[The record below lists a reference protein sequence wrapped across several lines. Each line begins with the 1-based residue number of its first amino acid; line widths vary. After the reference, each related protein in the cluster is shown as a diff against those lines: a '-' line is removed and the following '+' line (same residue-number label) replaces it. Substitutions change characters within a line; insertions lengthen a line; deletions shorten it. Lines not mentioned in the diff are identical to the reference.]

1 MAELAAPEKI
11 LKRIGVAA
19 LSVLLVIYAAKQL
32 ISLVNS
38 NIETEIAL
46 SVTSRESLELD
57 GYIMREETIL
67 AGSDKGVML
76 AKVDD
81 GERISSGKEAVRVYF
96 SENDY
101 SVETEIRALD
111 ERIEILERSS
121 MDTNYVTADMDKM
134 DDEIEEL
141 ISSSLIYSAK
151 NDLVGA
157 LSNRDELLVRMNK
170 RWIITNPAKVFEQ
183 KIEELK
189 TRRSKLK
196 SGLPESSSGSIAA
209 NVSGYYYSS
218 VDGYESIF
226 SSSKIPTMTVSEF
239 SSMTESSPEIYSG
252 RPAGKVV
259 TDFKWYVACPVTS
272 EEAKHFD
279 IGYSYPVEFTY
290 NYGTELD
297 MTLSSKITENGND
310 SAVLVF
316 VSSRMPAD
324 FDFTRSQRVKVTY
337 NEYRGL
343 KVPKAAIRVINDV
356 KGVYVVNGT
365 QVEFKRAEEIYSLD
379 DYYIIE
385 ADPESDKYAKKYI
398 RKTTVDKDGNEKHTY
413 FRPLSLYDQVIIKGR
428 NIYDGMKVE

>member
-19 LSVLLVIYAAKQL
+19 LSILLVIYSAKQL

-46 SVTSRESLELD
+46 SVASRESLELD
-57 GYIMREETIL
+57 GYIMREESIIQ
-67 AGSDKGVML
+67 GSDNGVML
-76 AKVDD
+76 ARIDD
-81 GERISSGKEAVRVYF
+81 GERISNGKEAVRVYY
-96 SENDY
+96 SEDDY
-101 SVETEIRALD
+101 SLEREIRALD
-111 ERIEILERSS
+111 DRIEILERSS
-121 MDTNYVTADMDKM
+121 MDTNYVFADMDKM

-141 ISSSLIYSAK
+141 IASSLVYSAK

-157 LSNRDELLVRMNK
+157 LSNREELLVRMNK
-170 RWIITNPAKVFEQ
+170 RWIITNPAKIFDM
-183 KIEELK
+183 KIQELK
-189 TRRSKLK
+189 SQRNTLK
-196 SGLPESSSGSIAA
+196 SGLPESSSKSIISD
-209 NVSGYYYSS
+209 VSGYYYSS

-226 SSSKIPTMTVSEF
+226 SSAKIPTLTVSEF
-239 SSMTESSPEIYSG
+239 SAMTESVPEIYPG

-272 EEAKHFD
+272 EDAKHFD
-279 IGYSYPVEFTY
+279 VGYSYPVEFTY

-297 MTLSSKITENGND
+297 MILSSKITENGND

-316 VSSRMPAD
+316 ESKQMPTD

-343 KVPKAAIRVINDV
+343 KVPKDAIRVINDV

-365 QVEFKRAEEIYSLD
+365 QVEFKRAEEIYSID

-398 RKTTVDKDGNEKHTY
+398 RNTTVDKDGNEKHTY